1 MNRIVIFLFFM
12 LASFSIAFSATTEN
26 EDLAPQVRVMVQVWK
41 DIQNYVDTHEF
52 GYYYTNDH
60 HVEYIVKNI
69 LNKYG
74 IVEEDDYYIAIM
86 GDVDTGRPIAM
97 MVIVQYAGE
106 QYSKNFMIKN
116 VKVNCDDTGK
126 CA

>member
-60 HVEYIVKNI
+60 HVEYIVQNI